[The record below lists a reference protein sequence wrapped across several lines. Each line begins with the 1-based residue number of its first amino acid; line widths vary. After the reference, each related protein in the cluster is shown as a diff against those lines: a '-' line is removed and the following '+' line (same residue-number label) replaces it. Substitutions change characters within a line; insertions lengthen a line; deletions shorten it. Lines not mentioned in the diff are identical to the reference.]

1 MVLALC
7 LIKPAAEAKR
17 SISSFGPCRYRMSSA
32 AITLSC
38 VGNDCVMFFIKP
50 LCRDVS
56 LRISIIDILCSAR
69 RFSCATVFPT
79 MLLRPPTLKASTL
92 LFSLYSSTSFSN
104 VFSRR
109 SSPSFS
115 LVFTS
120 NLLSGSITAMP
131 TARQIMPTGKNE
143 KNESPSYDAARSVSS
158 ITRLGGVPMSVSI
171 PPILLANANGISNRD
186 ALFLLSIA
194 IDTIIG
200 IISATVPV
208 LLTNAPISA
217 VTITTSR
224 NIAVSLLPANCII
237 LPLAAL
243 ASPVCNMAPPT
254 TNRPTIITTT

>member
-1 MVLALC
+1 
-7 LIKPAAEAKR
+7 
-17 SISSFGPCRYRMSSA
+17 
-32 AITLSC
+32 
-38 VGNDCVMFFIKP
+38 
-50 LCRDVS
+50 
-56 LRISIIDILCSAR
+56 
-69 RFSCATVFPT
+69 
-79 MLLRPPTLKASTL
+79 
-92 LFSLYSSTSFSN
+92 
-104 VFSRR
+104 
-109 SSPSFS
+109 
-115 LVFTS
+115 
-120 NLLSGSITAMP
+120 
-131 TARQIMPTGKNE
+131 
-143 KNESPSYDAARSVSS
+143 
-158 ITRLGGVPMSVSI
+158 MSVSI